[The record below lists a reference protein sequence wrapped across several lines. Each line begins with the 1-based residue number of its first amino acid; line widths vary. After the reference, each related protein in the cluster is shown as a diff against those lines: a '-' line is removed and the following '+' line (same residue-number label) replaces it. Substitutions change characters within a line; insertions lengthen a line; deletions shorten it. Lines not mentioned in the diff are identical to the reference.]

1 MVIRRNAAPRAPEP
15 EPEPEATEPKR
26 KAMRERVKSMG
37 GSHVAAGI
45 GAGALGNVLG
55 VIAVGQGWLGPKT
68 TAGLM
73 VGTGVAASAAGYA
86 WSMDHMMAAGVGLTA
101 AGTFSF
107 ANQAAIYAYE
117 ADERKAKEKAEKEA
131 KEKAEVEKL
140 KKFADAQRQ
149 IAEAQKVL
157 QGQQQAAE
165 QRQGLR
171 NGPQRLV
178 IVEAEPD
185 DDDDDIEFDA
195 GVHDDDD
202 DDDDD
207 DQEDAA

>member
-68 TAGLM
+68 TAGILM
-73 VGTGVAASAAGYA
+73 GTGAAATTAGYV
-86 WSMDHMMAAGVGLTA
+86 WSMDHVMAAGAGLTA
-101 AGTFSF
+101 AGTFSLV
-107 ANQAAIYAYE
+107 NQAAIYAYE
-117 ADERKAKEKAEKEA
+117 ADERKAKEKADKKA
-131 KEKAEVEKL
+131 KEEAEVEKL
-140 KKFADAQRQ
+140 KKIADAQRQ
-149 IAEAQKVL
+149 LAEAQKVL

-171 NGPQRLV
+171 NGPQRLT
-178 IVEAEPD
+178 IVEAEQD
-185 DDDDDIEFDA
+185 EDDDDDIEFDT
-195 GVHDDDD
+195 GVHDDEDD
-202 DDDDD
+202 DDG
-207 DQEDAA
+207 QEGAA